1 MKRLNEEFITEFK
14 LVVLD
19 EIDSNLKYEKI
30 NNKNSTPNHDEEGQQ
45 NNKVTVYQWFPN
57 FSGAR
62 TTFLYFGGP
71 RSTK

>member
-45 NNKVTVYQWFPN
+45 NNKVTVY
-57 FSGAR
+57 
-62 TTFLYFGGP
+62 TCI
-71 RSTK
+71 